1 MVAGAWRL
9 TMNTPFGVQTPL
21 LKLSDAGGAFTGTLE
36 SDRGA
41 RDVEDLKVDGGK
53 VAFSAK
59 VPTPMGE
66 FPVSFEA
73 EIDGDALSGTY
84 ETMMGSTPF
93 TGAREA

>member
-1 MVAGAWRL
+1 MRTIFSGDEHGCGWLLATDDEHALRRAD
-9 TMNTPFGVQTPL
+9 PL
-21 LKLSDAGGAFTGTLE
+21 A
-36 SDRGA
+36 
-41 RDVEDLKVDGGK
+41 EDLKIDGDK
-53 VAFSAK
+53 LSFSAK

-73 EIDGDALSGTY
+73 EVSGDSLAGNY

>member
-1 MVAGAWRL
+1 MSATGAWRL

-21 LKLSDAGGAFTGTLE
+21 LKIDGASGALE
-36 SDRGA
+36 SDRGSA
-41 RDVEDLKVDGGK
+41 ALEDLKIDGDK
-53 VAFSAK
+53 ISFSSK

-73 EIDGDALSGTY
+73 EISGDSLAGNY

-93 TGAREA
+93 TGVREA

>member
-1 MVAGAWRL
+1 MAADGSWRL

-21 LKLSDAGGAFTGTLE
+21 LKISGAAGTLE

-41 RDVEDLKVDGGK
+41 RELEDLKIDGDK
-53 VAFSAK
+53 LSFSAK

-73 EIDGDALSGTY
+73 EVSGDSLAGNY